1 MHNIDDIIAAFG
13 ALCLVIV
20 IIIFAPFIGFIMSYF
35 TGWLI
40 KITFGPTLCKGL
52 AILGL
57 AIVPEQLP
65 LMCGTL
71 GVIGS
76 FFKSIT
82 KIKNK

>member
-1 MHNIDDIIAAFG
+1 MSDISDIIAALG
-13 ALCLVIV
+13 TLCLAVV
-20 IIIFAPFIGFIMSYF
+20 IIIFAPFLNFIMSYF

>member
-1 MHNIDDIIAAFG
+1 MNNIDDIIATFG
-13 ALCLVIV
+13 VLCLAAALIN
-20 IIIFAPFIGFIMSYF
+20 FAPFLDFIMSYF

-40 KITFGPTLCKGL
+40 EITFGPTLCKGL

-65 LMCGTL
+65 LICGIL

-76 FFKSIT
+76 FFKSD
-82 KIKNK
+82 KN